1 MVVAFVHPLELADTT
16 VVVEDTKVVVDTSV
30 AAEELVDTT
39 VVVVDTSDVVEAAV
53 VDTSVAVEAVVVDT
67 SVAVEDT
74 SVAVEDTSVA
84 VQFVDTMDFADN
96 DTVQDKLDAGVVF
109 EPAVEDHSEPSTE
122 QDQEQHLFDTPSTI
136 EHTLRMNEQIRS
148 NYSRND

>member
-39 VVVVDTSDVVEAAV
+39 VVA

-74 SVAVEDTSVA
+74 SVV

-122 QDQEQHLFDTPSTI
+122 QDQEQHLVATPSTI

-148 NYSRND
+148 KYSRND